1 VTARGAAKE
10 GKPLGDPVPGN
21 PFDPGLRGRF
31 DHLLEVPVAFRAAVE
46 PNVRGNPGVRVMDRS
61 PLARDVGA
69 LEEQSPL
76 RPAGQ
81 SPVPGE
87 DHPVL
92 DTGQFQHLIVREPSD
107 VTRVAADEA
116 KVPGQPPDHLVC
128 QPSG

>member
-1 VTARGAAKE
+1 VAACATAIQRKS
-10 GKPLGDPVPGN
+10 LGDPVPGN
-21 PFDPGLRGRF
+21 AFDPGLRGRF

-46 PNVRGNPGVRVMDRS
+46 PNVRGNPGVRIMDRS
-61 PLARDVGA
+61 PLACDVGA
-69 LEEQSPL
+69 LEEKSPL
-76 RPAGQ
+76 RPVGQ

-92 DTGQFQHLIVREPSD
+92 DAGQLQHFIVREPSD
-107 VTRVAADEA
+107 VTRVAPDEA